1 MKIIMII
8 LVVIGVLSSIVF
20 TITWAFNELNY
31 NNVYNEKIK
40 DIMYTV
46 GRISLSVLIVSW
58 ILFFGILVL
67 LFCIGIV
74 LLLFGG

>member
-8 LVVIGVLSSIVF
+8 LVVIGVLSGIVF